1 MGDRVELAQFRG
13 SCSARGEAR
22 QAVVRHWVGP
32 KKTVGC
38 AVEKTGD
45 SCPLPIKQIV
55 STHEGGRK

>member
-32 KKTVGC
+32 K
-38 AVEKTGD
+38 ED
-45 SCPLPIKQIV
+45 SKLLCR
-55 STHEGGRK
+55 EDW